1 MDVPLREF
9 KIMTEKEEIQPKN
22 IIPGDPG
29 GAGHRSMIE
38 VEGLTKNYGLVRAVD
53 HVSFKIPPGQVFGL
67 LGPNGAGKTTTIK
80 ILTTL
85 SIPDSGRC
93 WIDGVEVIKDPFSVK
108 GRIGVVP
115 QENNLDRDLTAY
127 ENLQI
132 YAWLHRVKQAREE
145 IQSLLQ
151 AVDLWERKDSVVS
164 QFSGGMQRR
173 LLLAR
178 ALLPKPPVLFLDE
191 PSIGL
196 DPQIRRQMWD
206 MIRKTKIEGR
216 TIVLTTH
223 YIEEAEALCDRVGIL
238 SKGRLIALDAPRSL
252 KAIVGEYVV
261 EFINPEGK
269 LVQQICRNPEEAHA
283 LARQRENGV
292 TVRKTNLEDVFIKLT
307 GERIE

>member
-1 MDVPLREF
+1 MNGSKDRF
-9 KIMTEKEEIQPKN
+9 
-22 IIPGDPG
+22 
-29 GAGHRSMIE
+29 MIE
-38 VEGLTKNYGLVRAVD
+38 AEALVKNYGAVRAVD
-53 HVSFKIPPGQVFGL
+53 RVSFKIPAGQVFGL

-80 ILTTL
+80 MLTTL
-85 SIPDSGRC
+85 SVPDSGRGL
-93 WIDGVEVIKDPFSVK
+93 IDGFDVLKNPMDIKM
-108 GRIGVVP
+108 RIGVVP

-127 ENLQI
+127 ENLFI
-132 YAWLHRVKQAREE
+132 YARLHRVENPREGIE
-145 IQSLLQ
+145 AMLR
-151 AVDLWERKDSVVS
+151 AVDLWERKDSVVTN
-164 QFSGGMQRR
+164 FSGGMQRR

-216 TIVLTTH
+216 TLVLTTH

-238 SKGRLIALDAPRSL
+238 AKGRLIALDTPRTL

-261 EFINPEGK
+261 EFINPEGR
-269 LVQQICRNPEEAHA
+269 LVQEICRNPEEAHK
-283 LARQRENGV
+283 LAKQRENGV
-292 TVRKTNLEDVFIKLT
+292 TIRKTNLEDVFIKLT